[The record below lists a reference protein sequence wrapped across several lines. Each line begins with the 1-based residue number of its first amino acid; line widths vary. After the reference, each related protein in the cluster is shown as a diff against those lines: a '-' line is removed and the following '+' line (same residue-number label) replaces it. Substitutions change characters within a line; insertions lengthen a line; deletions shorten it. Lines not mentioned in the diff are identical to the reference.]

1 MDFIFPYT
9 IAKEDGE
16 FLITFP
22 DIPEALTSTHTS
34 VDINATA
41 YDCLIAALGGYIDD
55 RRDIPEPSPKSST
68 QEIVVIPQLMAAK
81 LSLYIAMRREGMTN
95 VDLAQRLN
103 VDEKIVRRMLDLDY
117 STKIQSISN
126 ALQNVFSESYQLITS
141 LDISSGDS
149 AKL

>member
-9 IAKEDGE
+9 IAKEGGE

-22 DIPEALTSTHTS
+22 DIPKALTSTHTS
-34 VDINATA
+34 ADINTTA

-55 RRDIPEPSPKSST
+55 RRDIPEPSARSST

-117 STKIQSISN
+117 STTIQRISN
-126 ALQNVFSESYQLITS
+126 ALQNVFW
-141 LDISSGDS
+141 
-149 AKL
+149 